1 MTRTPFSKLAG
12 QPNSRQIFV
21 GRASVVDFDPRKEAL
36 EPPEVFP
43 VHLSSQCPHGALEIH
58 RQMVQKLFFSHINIV
73 HSPGSRSRQE
83 LCMKTRL
90 SLYYTGS
97 NIIGIMWGAIHKPC
111 GHGRGGGG
119 FYQMSILIHMSYLV
133 KWSTKG
139 GEGQKCPKYS
149 PHGLWTT
156 LDGTFYVT

>member
-1 MTRTPFSKLAG
+1 MAHIQKVCSFDLNHKVVEFTFQRKSISTLPRDLMTRTPF
-12 QPNSRQIFV
+12 FEV
-21 GRASVVDFDPRKEAL
+21 GGPTNRIPAKYLLDARLLLISTREKRL
-36 EPPEVFP
+36 SEPPEVFP

-97 NIIGIMWGAIHKPC
+97 NIFGIHLR
-111 GHGRGGGG
+111 GH
-119 FYQMSILIHMSYLV
+119 S
-133 KWSTKG
+133 
-139 GEGQKCPKYS
+139 
-149 PHGLWTT
+149 
-156 LDGTFYVT
+156 